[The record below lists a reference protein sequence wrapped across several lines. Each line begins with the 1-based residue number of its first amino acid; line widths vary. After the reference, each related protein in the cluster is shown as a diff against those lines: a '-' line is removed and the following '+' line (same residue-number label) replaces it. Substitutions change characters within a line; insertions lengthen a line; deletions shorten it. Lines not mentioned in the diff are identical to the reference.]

1 MTILNDIACNLN
13 FINLV
18 SNDFNRLKMN
28 NLIHVHMLII
38 QIKLKFNSIE
48 EK

>member
-1 MTILNDIACNLN
+1 MTILNDNACNLN
-13 FINLV
+13 LINV
-18 SNDFNRLKMN
+18 VNNDFNILKIN
-28 NLIHVHMLII
+28 GLIHVHMLII

>member
-13 FINLV
+13 LINLV
-18 SNDFNRLKMN
+18 HYDFNILKMN
-28 NLIHVHMLII
+28 NLIPAHMLII
-38 QIKLKFNSIE
+38 QIKLKLNSIE

>member
-1 MTILNDIACNLN
+1 MQFEFNYLA
-13 FINLV
+13 

-28 NLIHVHMLII
+28 NLIHVHKLII